1 MKYESDSKPDA
12 PQELREHS
20 SVEGLDFPVPTEP
33 LVSWRG
39 VVSADA
45 ALEFSTQQL
54 ERCWS
59 DPEFVRRRQL
69 RRVNVP
75 FELK

>member
-1 MKYESDSKPDA
+1 MKYENDSKPDA
-12 PQELREHS
+12 PLELREHS
-20 SVEGLDFPVPTEP
+20 SERLDFPVPTEP

-39 VVSADA
+39 AVSADA

-59 DPEFVRRRQL
+59 DPEFVRRRQA
-69 RRVNVP
+69 RRINVP

>member
-1 MKYESDSKPDA
+1 MNYESDSKPEV
-12 PQELREHS
+12 PQELRDGS
-20 SVEGLDFPVPTEP
+20 GVKGLDFPVPSEP

-39 VVSADA
+39 VVSSDA
-45 ALEFSTQQL
+45 ALEFSTQNLQ
-54 ERCWS
+54 RCWS
-59 DPEFVRRRQL
+59 DPEFVRRRLL